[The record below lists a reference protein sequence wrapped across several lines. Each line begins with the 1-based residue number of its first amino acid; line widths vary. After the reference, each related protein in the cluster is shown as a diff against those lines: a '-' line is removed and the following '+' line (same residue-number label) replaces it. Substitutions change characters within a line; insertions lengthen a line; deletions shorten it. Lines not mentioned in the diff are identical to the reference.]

1 MRRHGAAR
9 GRGLALVAIPPRV
22 EASLWRRWRYE
33 AESGCRE
40 QIFVRYRSLAK
51 SIAARQL
58 SRRPAHGAD
67 LGDLQHFAYEGL
79 LLAMERFDPLR
90 GIPFSAYARRRIV
103 GSISNGAARLG
114 ELDAQHHARRRV
126 AQERVRSLQPAQTD
140 SAVDQLGDV
149 AAGLAIGV
157 MLADTGLVEDAERG
171 DHRPDAYESLA
182 WRELHAMLGAAI
194 DSLPDRER
202 WVIREHYEHGVRFAQ
217 IAEVLGI
224 SRGRVS
230 QLHAAAIGRL
240 RGAIG
245 SGR

>member
-1 MRRHGAAR
+1 M
-9 GRGLALVAIPPRV
+9 ALVTVPPRA

-33 AESGCRE
+33 AEAGCRE

-58 SRRPAHGAD
+58 ARRPAHGAE
-67 LGDLQHFAYEGL
+67 LGDMQHFAYEGL

-90 GIPFSAYARRRIV
+90 GIPFSAFARRRIV

-114 ELDAQHHARRRV
+114 ELDAQHHARRRE
-126 AQERVRSLQPAQTD
+126 ANDRVRSLTEQAGQAAPIDRLAD
-140 SAVDQLGDV
+140 I
-149 AAGLAIGV
+149 AAGLAIGL
-157 MLADTGLVEDAERG
+157 MLADTGLVEDADRG

-182 WRELHAMLGAAI
+182 WRELHALLATAI
-194 DSLPDRER
+194 DRLPDRER

-217 IAEVLGI
+217 IAQILGV

-230 QLHAAAIGRL
+230 QLHAGAIARL
-240 RGAIG
+240 RGAMG
-245 SGR
+245 SMR